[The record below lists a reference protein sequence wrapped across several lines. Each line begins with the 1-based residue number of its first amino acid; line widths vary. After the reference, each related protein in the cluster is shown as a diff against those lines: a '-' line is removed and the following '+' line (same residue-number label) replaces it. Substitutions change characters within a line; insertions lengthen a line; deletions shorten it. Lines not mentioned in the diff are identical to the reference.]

1 MGVCTI
7 FAQMSRGGGR
17 GEGRLELM
25 RSLHVH
31 VFYTAPY
38 SYNEWAWLS
47 SLIEV
52 SGGGGRY
59 VT

>member
-1 MGVCTI
+1 MGE
-7 FAQMSRGGGR
+7 GGR
-17 GEGRLELM
+17 GERRLELM
-25 RSLHVH
+25 RSLH

-52 SGGGGRY
+52 SGGGGGGKICY
-59 VT
+59 LKISDL